1 MIRSPRSARFVYS
14 RLSHLLDS
22 AGKNGR
28 SPSMTISI
36 IGSPRYDNMKLKHN
50 TSERGYILLMSV
62 LIVSVILSISF
73 GIYALSI
80 KDVILASYL
89 KDSAKAFGA
98 ADKGVECALYW
109 DRSTPQNGRAYTI
122 FTTSTQYVVQPTGG
136 SVLPP
141 ICDSVQ
147 LDTLPS
153 WSAVNTPANTG
164 TTNFSLCLSMLTA
177 IKLPLLNMLF
187 LLIRR

>member
-1 MIRSPRSARFVYS
+1 
-14 RLSHLLDS
+14 
-22 AGKNGR
+22 
-28 SPSMTISI
+28 
-36 IGSPRYDNMKLKHN
+36 MKLKHN
-50 TSERGYILLMSV
+50 TSEQGYILLMSV

-122 FTTSTQYVVQPTGG
+122 FTTSTQYVVQVTGG

-164 TTNFSLCLSMLTA
+164 TTNFSLSFPDNTCADVMVFKESNGTTT
-177 IKLPLLNMLF
+177 
-187 LLIRR
+187 LISNGYNTCTPNARRTQRTIQVQGNF